1 VQIIYYRC
9 ITFRHTKS
17 NVLPHGLYISLKVP
31 KEPLVDISM
40 DFIICLPSS
49 KRGRDSNLVVVNK
62 FSKMTH
68 FIFCHKTDDATNIVD
83 LFFREIV

>member
-1 VQIIYYRC
+1 
-9 ITFRHTKS
+9 
-17 NVLPHGLYISLKVP
+17 
-31 KEPLVDISM
+31 M

-49 KRGRDSNLVVVNK
+49 KRGRDSNLVVVNR

>member
-1 VQIIYYRC
+1 MFYLMVCR
-9 ITFRHTKS
+9 F
-17 NVLPHGLYISLKVP
+17 
-31 KEPLVDISM
+31 M

-49 KRGRDSNLVVVNK
+49 KRGRDSNFVVVNR

-68 FIFCHKTDDATNIVD
+68 FIFCHKTDDATNIMN